1 MRVVVTGS
9 DGFIARNLRIRL
21 RELGHHDLTGIVRT
35 TTPAEFSEALAAAD
49 IVFHLAGVNRPRED
63 AEFIHGNVELTAR
76 LCAELAVSG
85 RRPPIVYASSTQA
98 ALDGPYG
105 RSKLAAAE
113 LLLGHGRETGAPV
126 HVFRLTNVFGKWCR
140 PHYNSVVA
148 TFCHQIARA
157 LPVTVNDPRAEL
169 RLVYVDD
176 VVEAFVRLLNG
187 GPSGYLEAGPVY
199 ETTVGEL
206 AATLKEFADDDSLMV
221 ARVGSGFRRALYATY
236 VSHLPFERFA
246 HGVPRYGDDRGVFVE
261 MLKTPDCGQFS
272 YFSAKPGVTR
282 GEHYHHTKVEQFL
295 VMQGTARFR
304 FRHLISGEKH
314 ELTIRGEEGRV
325 VFSIPGW
332 THDVTNMGT
341 DDLVIMLW
349 SSEVFDRARP
359 DTVRSKVTPHGA
371 LRLSMTSS

>member
-21 RELGHHDLTGIVRT
+21 RELGHHDVASIVRT
-35 TTPAEFSEALAAAD
+35 STPAEFSDALAAAD

-63 AEFIHGNVELTAR
+63 AEFMHGNVDLTAR
-76 LCAELAVSG
+76 LCAELAASG
-85 RRPPIVYASSTQA
+85 RRTPIVYASSTQA

-105 RSKLAAAE
+105 RSKLAAEE
-113 LLLGHGRETGAPV
+113 LLLRHGRETGAPV

-148 TFCHQIARA
+148 TFCHQLARG
-157 LPVTVNDPRAEL
+157 LPITVNDAGAEL
-169 RLVYVDD
+169 RLIYVDD
-176 VVEAFVRLLNG
+176 VVDAFVGLLHG
-187 GPSGYLEAGPVY
+187 GASGYLEAGPVY
-199 ETTVGEL
+199 QTTVGEL
-206 AATLKEFADDDSLMV
+206 AGALKEFAAEESLMV
-221 ARVGSGFRRALYATY
+221 ARVGGGFRRALYATY
-236 VSHLPFERFA
+236 VSYLPLERFA
-246 HGVPRYGDDRGVFVE
+246 HQVPRYGDDRGVFVE

-295 VMQGTARFR
+295 VVQGTARFR
-304 FRHLISGEKH
+304 FRHLVSDERH
-314 ELTIRGEEGRV
+314 ELTVRGGEGRV

-332 THDVTNMGT
+332 THDVTNLGT

-359 DTVRSKVTPHGA
+359 DTVRSKVMP
-371 LRLSMTSS
+371 

>member
-9 DGFIARNLRIRL
+9 DGFIARNLRVRL
-21 RELGHHDLTGIVRT
+21 RELGHQDLTGITRAST
-35 TTPAEFSEALAAAD
+35 AAEFGEALADAD

-63 AEFIHGNVELTAR
+63 AEFVHGNVDLTAR
-76 LCAELAVSG
+76 LCSELAASG
-85 RRPPIVYASSTQA
+85 RRTPIVYASSTQA

-105 RSKLAAAE
+105 RSKLAAE
-113 LLLGHGRETGAPV
+113 EVLLRHGRETGAAV

-148 TFCHQIARA
+148 TFCHQMARG
-157 LPVTVNDPRAEL
+157 LPITVNDASSAL

-176 VVEAFVRLLNG
+176 VVDAFVELLHG

-199 ETTVGEL
+199 ETTLGEL
-206 AATLKEFADDDSLMV
+206 VGTLKEFADSDSLMV

-236 VSHLPFERFA
+236 LSHLPLEGFA
-246 HGVPRYGDDRGVFVE
+246 HQVPCYGDARGIFVE

-272 YFSAKPGVTR
+272 YFSAKPGITR

-295 VMQGTARFR
+295 VIQGAARFR
-304 FRHLISGEKH
+304 FRHIVSGEMH
-314 ELTIRGEEGRV
+314 ELTVGGGEGRV

-332 THDVTNMGT
+332 AHDVTNVGT

-349 SSEVFDRARP
+349 ASEVFDRARQ
-359 DTVRSKVTPHGA
+359 DTVRAKVTP
-371 LRLSMTSS
+371 